1 MTNECYILNLN
12 SDDFPKVE
20 IHREEKPGLIIVDTD
35 TGRTIYGGS
44 QEEQKKRRHKPGEE
58 KRL

>member
-20 IHREEKPGLIIVDTD
+20 IHRENKPRPGLIIEDLETHKI
-35 TGRTIYGGS
+35 IYGGD
-44 QEEQKKRRHKPGEE
+44 EESHHKKRNRRP
-58 KRL
+58 